1 MLVLGPT
8 GVGKT
13 FLACALGHQ
22 AAQEELQVHTADCR
36 ICSTTWPSPGWRD
49 DIAACSASWRARLL
63 ILDDWALA
71 RLTAE
76 QRRDLM
82 EVIDDRHDRAATLL
96 ASQIPVDH
104 WHGQIGAATYA
115 DAILDRIVHTA
126 YRLELCSESMR
137 KRGTANSAEAA
148 KPLATTA

>member
-1 MLVLGPT
+1 VAGRHRRLFA
-8 GVGKT
+8 K
-13 FLACALGHQ
+13 LAR
-22 AAQEELQVHTADCR
+22 T
-36 ICSTTWPSPGWRD
+36 
-49 DIAACSASWRARLL
+49 RLL

-96 ASQIPVDH
+96 ASQIPVDR
-104 WHGQIGAATYA
+104 WHEQIGDATYA

-126 YRLELCSESMR
+126 YRIELCGESMR
-137 KRGTANSAEAA
+137 KRGTANTAEAT
-148 KPLATTA
+148 KPPVLTTA